1 MKTDLVSVPFIF
13 SALIKMKV
21 PSTQVICVW
30 GGGGGPKNDVLKTI
44 SSQLIFRISV
54 ENPPP
59 PSPNCGKSLC
69 KFSIEN
75 PAIFCHF
82 WGQNTKVIPSIIS
95 FLDVIWT

>member
-59 PSPNCGKSLC
+59 PPQ
-69 KFSIEN
+69 IVEN
-75 PAIFCHF
+75 HFANFQSKIRPFFAIFGVKIH
-82 WGQNTKVIPSIIS
+82 K
-95 FLDVIWT
+95 